1 MSKPDRSDRGAQFTA
16 LPSTA
21 DEIRALL
28 KKDDTKSAIDAFD
41 GAVAIGDRGL
51 ASEALARVRTGPK
64 TTDYVKKNVLPRMQ
78 REFVQKFGAE
88 MTESLQALQEVSAF
102 RLGKRFAQKAIS
114 KASGAASF
122 DTVMRGGK
130 SVRVKRDLGGAG
142 GGQFVS
148 QQRAMVQAASRMIRL
163 RRQTARLE
171 SEFSQ
176 KGGFDK
182 PLPSDPI
189 QRAAEIRKRQLE
201 RLRKSAPKKNKK
213 KRSRPEVVVP
223 VAEPRPETATGSRR
237 RPMRTT
243 FAPSSVMR
251 VESHGAGVPKKVIQ
265 DEEKVFSGARDA
277 LDKLDNIIE
286 VPNPRGG
293 EIPISLKLS
302 GGKAAGVFRIKL
314 NDDGT
319 VNDHII
325 ELSPFSAGDGGVTL
339 WHEFGHVVDWEMLN
353 TDPSDRPFS
362 TLGIQDGGLL
372 DRFWSAVNSTDEFE
386 RLKQVAALNI
396 QYNGAMNAEYW
407 LSTREVFARAFAQWV
422 ALRTGTFDQL
432 LGHESASDFSVS
444 GPGGFSITA
453 SSQWGASDFEP
464 VAKALDELFKELG
477 WMR

>member
-163 RRQTARLE
+163 RRQVGRLE
-171 SEFSQ
+171 GDLSRT
-176 KGGFDK
+176 GGFDK

-201 RLRKSAPKKNKK
+201 RLRKSAPKKDKK
-213 KRSRPEVVVP
+213 KRPRPEVVVP
-223 VAEPRPETATGSRR
+223 VAEPRPTTQSPSSSTATKKPSELVVIGS
-237 RPMRTT
+237 
-243 FAPSSVMR
+243 
-251 VESHGAGVPKKVIQ
+251 
-265 DEEKVFSGARDA
+265 EKTKSRQIAWVRGLVDRGARRLDDLLTLPDA
-277 LDKLDNIIE
+277 SRGPINVSFSRASKTVGGQYSGRYVDGELVDTKINI
-286 VPNPRGG
+286 PPTTKDAT
-293 EIPISLKLS
+293 IS
-302 GGKAAGVFRIKL
+302 F
-314 NDDGT
+314 
-319 VNDHII
+319 
-325 ELSPFSAGDGGVTL
+325 
-339 WHEFGHVVDWEMLN
+339 WHEFGHFIDYELFEPG
-353 TDPSDRPFS
+353 TPDPTS
-362 TLGIQDGGLL
+362 TRAIEPGGSLAPWWDAVTSSKGFQDF
-372 DRFWSAVNSTDEFE
+372 REVMVKYWANSEQMAD
-386 RLKQVAALNI
+386 Q
-396 QYNGAMNAEYW
+396 AEYW
-407 LSTREVFARAFAQWV
+407 MRVREVWARSFAQWA
-422 ALRTGTFDQL
+422 ALRTGAYQDL
-432 LGHESASDFSVS
+432 YNHNSSLVAEVYAPS
-444 GPGGFSITA
+444 GRIEI
-453 SSQWGASDFEP
+453 SSQWKADDFEP
-464 VAKALDELFKELG
+464 IAAAMDNLFRELG
-477 WMR
+477 WLNS

>member
-171 SEFSQ
+171 SDFSQ
-176 KGGFDK
+176 KGVFDK

-213 KRSRPEVVVP
+213 KRPRPEVVVP
-223 VAEPRPETATGSRR
+223 VAEPRPEETTGSRR
-237 RPMRTT
+237 RPVRTT
-243 FAPSSVMR
+243 FAPSSVVR
-251 VESHGAGVPKKVIQ
+251 VQSHGSDAPKKIIQ
-265 DEEKVFSGARDA
+265 DEEKIFANARAA
-277 LDKLDNIIE
+277 LDRLDNIIE
-286 VPNPRGG
+286 VPDPRGG
-293 EIPISLKLS
+293 EVPIMLKLD
-302 GGKAAGVFRIKL
+302 GGTAAGVFRIGL
-314 NDDGT
+314 EDDGT
-319 VNDHII
+319 VGGHFI
-325 ELSPFSAGDGGVTL
+325 ELAPDTANDGGVTL
-339 WHEFGHVVDWEMLN
+339 WHEFGHLIDWEMFS
-353 TDPSDRPFS
+353 TDPSRTPFS
-362 TLGIQDGGLL
+362 TTGIQDGGLL
-372 DRFWSAVNSTDEFE
+372 APFWKAVNSTDEFQ
-386 RLKQVAALNI
+386 RLKQVASNNVQLG
-396 QYNGAMNAEYW
+396 GAMNVEYW
-407 LSTREVFARAFAQWV
+407 LSTREIFARAFSQWV
-422 ALRTGTFDQL
+422 ALRTGSFDHL
-432 LGHESASDFSVS
+432 LGHQISSEFAIYLPNGSLLQ
-444 GPGGFSITA
+444 A

-464 VAKALDELFKELG
+464 VAKALDELFKGLG
-477 WMR
+477 WTR